1 MYFCSMSNLLKTTA
15 IFFSSVLFF
24 ISIITEKYCYI
35 LNSKTLISDQVSLIA
50 NPPFE
55 NLNLFLLNRH
65 GAKPGAPLK
74 NLPVFNLKNQTI
86 DVNRN
91 FLSYEPGKL
100 RTDSEYIQ
108 SSGTISRNLT
118 TTQIVFPFHY
128 FW

>member
-24 ISIITEKYCYI
+24 ISIITEKYCYV
-35 LNSKTLISDQVSLIA
+35 LNTKTLISDQESLSA

-55 NLNLFLLNRH
+55 NFNLFLLNRY
-65 GAKPGAPLK
+65 GAKLGAPAK
-74 NLPVFNLKNQTI
+74 NLPVFNLKNQTY
-86 DVNRN
+86 DVLGNI
-91 FLSYEPGKL
+91 LSYAPGKL

-118 TTQIVFPFHY
+118 TTQIIFPFHY

>member
-1 MYFCSMSNLLKTTA
+1 MSNLLKTTA

-24 ISIITEKYCYI
+24 ISIITEKYCYV
-35 LNSKTLISDQVSLIA
+35 LNTKTLISDQESLST

-55 NLNLFLLNRH
+55 NLNLFLLNRYILEL
-65 GAKPGAPLK
+65 GTPAK
-74 NLPVFNLKNQTI
+74 NLPVFNLKNQTF
-86 DVNRN
+86 DVLGNI
-91 FLSYEPGKL
+91 LSYEPGKL

-118 TTQIVFPFHY
+118 TNQIIFPFHY

>member
-1 MYFCSMSNLLKTTA
+1 MYFCRMSTLLKTTA

-24 ISIITEKYCYI
+24 ISIITEKYCYV
-35 LNSKTLISDQVSLIA
+35 LNSKTLISDQESLSA

-65 GAKPGAPLK
+65 GAKLSAQVK
-74 NLPVFNLKNQTI
+74 NLPVFNLKNQII
-86 DVNRN
+86 DVHSNI
-91 FLSYEPGKL
+91 LSYEPGKL

>member
-1 MYFCSMSNLLKTTA
+1 MYFCRMSTLLKTTA

-24 ISIITEKYCYI
+24 ISIITEKYCYV
-35 LNSKTLISDQVSLIA
+35 LNTKTLISDQESLST

-55 NLNLFLLNRH
+55 NLNLFLLNRYVLEL
-65 GAKPGAPLK
+65 GTPAK
-74 NLPVFNLKNQTI
+74 NLPVFNLKNQTF
-86 DVNRN
+86 DVLGNI
-91 FLSYEPGKL
+91 LSYEPGKL

-118 TTQIVFPFHY
+118 TTQIIFPFHH